1 MTKHL
6 TTLCL
11 IGGGILPVLVD
22 VNTSH
27 LLNPDWDSHAR
38 VHEAWRLSTNFLV
51 FSLAIFL
58 LWSKNKEILGGLL
71 SLCIHFGFVLG
82 ASLMPLYGGEPVGE
96 GIPEPKILMVPLNVF
111 FFGSMFILQSFVLI
125 FAIKNKNRITIIKV
139 KFIFLIIS
147 KKLFLLLKLIFL

>member
-1 MTKHL
+1 MTKYL

-11 IGGGILPVLVD
+11 IGGGILPILVD

-51 FSLAIFL
+51 FSLGIFL
-58 LWSKNKEILGGLL
+58 LWSKNKEMLGGLL

-82 ASLMPLYGGEPVGE
+82 AAFMPFYGGEPVGE
-96 GIPEPKILMVPLNVF
+96 GIPEPEILMLPLNVF
-111 FFGSMFILQSFVLI
+111 FFGSMFLLQIAVLI
-125 FAIKNKNRITIIKV
+125 VVFKKNNLSLSDELR
-139 KFIFLIIS
+139 
-147 KKLFLLLKLIFL
+147 

>member
-96 GIPEPKILMVPLNVF
+96 GIPEPEILMVPLNVF

-125 FAIKNKNRITIIKV
+125 FAIKNKNLSLSGDLTK
-139 KFIFLIIS
+139 
-147 KKLFLLLKLIFL
+147 

>member
-27 LLNPDWDSHAR
+27 LLNPDWDPHAR

-125 FAIKNKNRITIIKV
+125 FAIKNKNLSLSGE
-139 KFIFLIIS
+139 FN
-147 KKLFLLLKLIFL
+147 

>member
-82 ASLMPLYGGEPVGE
+82 AILMPLYGGEPVGE
-96 GIPEPKILMVPLNVF
+96 GIPEPEILMVPLNVF

-125 FAIKNKNRITIIKV
+125 FAIKNK
-139 KFIFLIIS
+139 
-147 KKLFLLLKLIFL
+147 KLSLSGEFN

>member
-1 MTKHL
+1 M
-6 TTLCL
+6 
-11 IGGGILPVLVD
+11 LPVLVD

-96 GIPEPKILMVPLNVF
+96 GIPEPEILMVPLNVF

-125 FAIKNKNRITIIKV
+125 FAIKNKNLSLSGE
-139 KFIFLIIS
+139 FN
-147 KKLFLLLKLIFL
+147 

>member
-96 GIPEPKILMVPLNVF
+96 GIPEPEILMVPLNVF
-111 FFGSMFILQSFVLI
+111 FFGSMFISQSFVLI
-125 FAIKNKNRITIIKV
+125 FAIKNKNLSLSGE
-139 KFIFLIIS
+139 FN
-147 KKLFLLLKLIFL
+147 

>member
-1 MTKHL
+1 MTKYL

-96 GIPEPKILMVPLNVF
+96 GIPEPEILMVPLNVF

-125 FAIKNKNRITIIKV
+125 FAIKNKNLSLSGDLTK
-139 KFIFLIIS
+139 
-147 KKLFLLLKLIFL
+147 